1 MAEDSERK
9 SPRASTLEVLEKML
23 ALANQLGIELTDI
36 GVSALALH
44 MEGNTIPKV
53 AAQLGISRS
62 SADTLIWHGLYDLR
76 KLETALAHVIDE
88 NNRLKE
94 VDEKYAL
101 LRQAVGSK
109 EADLLIS
116 KQRIENKVEAGII
129 NKDLLKRL
137 SLSIYELGLS
147 TRVCNCLR
155 AGGIL
160 TLGDIAKSKRSEFQR
175 YRNLGAKCLEEIDKV
190 IADAGLTYEYEL

>member
-53 AAQLGISRS
+53 AAQLGFSRS
-62 SADTLIWHGLYDLR
+62 SADTLIWNGLYDLR
-76 KLETALAHVIDE
+76 KLEKALAHVIDE

-109 EADLLIS
+109 EADLMIS

-175 YRNLGAKCLEEIDKV
+175 YRF
-190 IADAGLTYEYEL
+190 